1 MPDYLVTDPATGQR
15 IKMTGPAP
23 PSEALIRLAL
33 SKVQPLPS
41 HEPAVK
47 QTADPLQ
54 AMQKA
59 QTIGPARVGERY
71 LEPLRKDL
79 PSIARSIVGGEERPA
94 SVVEQ
99 DPSGMK
105 AALMGA
111 GTMPMPFMGSVEEPA
126 MAGLYS
132 RLEQAIAKLPDQKLP
147 PMKILSTAKNATSG
161 EEIAHRGLADFLQA
175 AGGKPVARADVQA
188 HLAANPIQLE
198 TKVLAESKGGLI
210 DYLERNGEGIP
221 QTPDEWMQL
230 SARQERIA
238 QQWQRNGDD
247 DIARRWFGY
256 AEEANQRAEGLN
268 PQTGST
274 HGEPK
279 YSRYQ
284 VPGGTAYKETL
295 ITLPPKRDP
304 VKVGDVI
311 PFSDDPYRILRI
323 EGNQVVMEN
332 ARTGKSSGG
341 ATLVSAEKAKAAA
354 AGNNK
359 PTFIS
364 SHFPDFE
371 NPVVH
376 VRSNERTLPSGEQGL
391 FLEEVQSDWHQKGK
405 AEGYA
410 TKPDTSQWKATRAG
424 EGDDGWWNV
433 YDGSGTRL
441 GTVRHGDVGGGGAR
455 TADQALQEVARR
467 SKFTGVPDAPF
478 KEQWPDLA
486 LKHQLLDAAKR
497 PDLQW
502 LGFTSGETQAA
513 RYDLSKQIESV
524 LWDKRRGD
532 LSIVKKGA
540 DRYSPMVHEKATAD
554 TLADYVGKDVAQRLI
569 DAKPNPNGH
578 HVVSGLDLQ
587 VGGEGMKYF
596 YDQLLPKRLE
606 KIVKPFGGTVER
618 APVSTAGGRPTQ
630 YADFADYQANQ
641 NKPVSGWIVRL
652 TPEMKQRILKEGLP
666 LMTGLAAVAA
676 GQQEQK

>member
-33 SKVQPLPS
+33 AKVQPLPS
-41 HEPAVK
+41 HVQ
-47 QTADPLQ
+47 QTKDPLQ

-71 LEPLRKDL
+71 LEPLN
-79 PSIARSIVGGEERPA
+79 PSAVDVVRSLAGGAARPS
-94 SVVEQ
+94 SVNAA
-99 DPSGMK
+99 DPYGIEAWQK
-105 AALMGA
+105 GA
-111 GTMPMPFMGSVEEPA
+111 GPMPAPIMGETE
-126 MAGLYS
+126 GLYS
-132 RLEQAIAKLPDQKLP
+132 RLDQAIAKLPDTKLP

-175 AGGKPVARADVQA
+175 AGGKPVARSEVQA
-188 HLAANPIQLE
+188 HLAANPINLDVKVMGGGKNAFRVTPTLNLPADAVQAFPRGQVPHFAIVNAENTPISFHQTYEAARSGLDELE
-198 TKVLAESKGGLI
+198 TM
-210 DYLERNGEGIP
+210 GIH
-221 QTPDEWMQL
+221 
-230 SARQERIA
+230 
-238 QQWQRNGDD
+238 
-247 DIARRWFGY
+247 
-256 AEEANQRAEGLN
+256 
-268 PQTGST
+268 GS
-274 HGEPK
+274 GPAPK
-279 YSRYQ
+279 YSQYQ

-295 ITLPPKRDP
+295 ITLPTKEQPRSVTESARVLAEDA
-304 VKVGDVI
+304 GDNWENLG
-311 PFSDDPYRILRI
+311 PNGRERYMQ
-323 EGNQVVMEN
+323 QV
-332 ARTGKSSGG
+332 
-341 ATLVSAEKAKAAA
+341 L
-354 AGNNK
+354 NK
-359 PTFIS
+359 PTGTFRS
-364 SHFPDFE
+364 SHFEQP
-371 NPVVH
+371 NILVH
-376 VRSNERTLPSGEQGL
+376 VRSNERTLPSGEPGL

-433 YDGSGTRL
+433 YDGAGTRL

-455 TADQALQEVARR
+455 TADQALQEVAGR

-513 RYDLSKQIESV
+513 RYDLSKQISRVEYNPSKQI
-524 LWDKRRGD
+524 LRAYD
-532 LSIVKKGA
+532 LNRNEVIQQHNVNPQALSNHIGKEAA
-540 DRYSPMVHEKATAD
+540 DRLLSSPIVSRGEGGYGDQIH
-554 TLADYVGKDVAQRLI
+554 RLE
-569 DAKPNPNGH
+569 GM
-578 HVVSGLDLQ
+578 DLK

-618 APVSTAGGRPTQ
+618 APLVRPT
-630 YADFADYQANQ
+630 ADINREIDAVLARDPEHLTAAESARYQALQRERNAAKDQ
-641 NKPVSGWIVRL
+641 PIHGWIVRL